1 MESRAAIK
9 VGVVVL
15 VGFALFYAG
24 WYFLAHMNLNSYKLR
39 AVFRDTKGL
48 QRQTP
53 LRMNGVTIG
62 EVKSVDLDP
71 GSLMPVVSLSVDNK
85 YRIPRNSRIQITS
98 GLLISNPQI
107 EIIPGNT
114 GTYYADGEKWDDPF
128 VQKMPASGLAAMSP
142 EADVAIK
149 HLSHSLEVL
158 DKKLPATLASLQGI
172 LKRTDRM
179 MVNFE
184 QASYS
189 AKSLAGDPKIRNTM
203 YALMDDMK
211 AVSAN
216 ARLTAKELT
225 GELRVV
231 VKRNSAKVDELT
243 TGAVDLLQKFA
254 DTVDAARGAV
264 TKLAEQVSDPRL
276 QQSLVETLDLAK
288 TTLARFNQIASD
300 IHNLSGDPNV
310 QNDLKTT
317 VSTFKETAEEGQKLV
332 ERINSLVGNIKTGGT
347 NPFSGIGR
355 PQLAIDFM
363 GRTNAPHFR
372 SDVNVRLPIGQK
384 NAFNLGIFDFAERY
398 KLNAQYE
405 TILGG
410 YGSLRYGVYAGKLG
424 AGWDWPA
431 AVGST
436 HFRLDMY
443 NPNDLQLDAKAYF
456 KINEDFSLFMGAD
469 SLFKRTTPTIGVRL
483 AR

>member
-1 MESRAAIK
+1 MESRAAAK
-9 VGVVVL
+9 VGFMAL
-15 VGFALFYAG
+15 VGLGLLFAA
-24 WYFLAHMNLNSYKLR
+24 WYFLAHLNLNTYRLY

-62 EVKSVDLDP
+62 EVQKIELNP
-71 GSLMPVVSLSVDNK
+71 RTLNPVVTLSVDKK
-85 YRIPRNSRIQITS
+85 YQIPDESVIRITS

-107 EIIPGNT
+107 EIDPKPSSG
-114 GTYYADGEKWDDPF
+114 YYADGATWKNVE
-128 VQKMPASGLAAMSP
+128 MEPASGLAAISP
-142 EADVAIK
+142 DADEAVKQLTRTIK
-149 HLSHSLEVL
+149 TLTP
-158 DKKLPATLASLQGI
+158 KLTATMDSLQGI
-172 LKRTDRM
+172 LKRTDSM
-179 MVNFE
+179 MANFE

-189 AKSLAGDPKIRNTM
+189 AKSLAGDPKIRRTM
-203 YALMDDMK
+203 YALLDDMK
-211 AVSAN
+211 AVSGN

-225 GELRVV
+225 GELRLV

-317 VSTFKETAEEGQKLV
+317 VATVKETAEEGQKLV
-332 ERINSLVGNIKTGGT
+332 ERINSLVGSIQTGSRG
-347 NPFSGIGR
+347 PRLGIGR
-355 PQLAIDFM
+355 PELAIDFM

-372 SDVNVRLPIGQK
+372 SDVNVRFPIGDR
-384 NAFNLGIFDFAERY
+384 NAFNLGLYDFAERY

-405 TILGG
+405 TMLGG
-410 YGSLRYGVYAGKLG
+410 YGAFRYGIYAGKLG
-424 AGWDWPA
+424 AGWTWP
-431 AVGST
+431 ST
-436 HFRLDMY
+436 ASNTRFRLDLY
-443 NPNDLQLDAKAYF
+443 NPNSPQLDAKALF
-456 KINEDFSLFMGAD
+456 RINDDFSLFLGAD
-469 SLFKRTTPTIGVRL
+469 SLFKQTTPLLGVRL
-483 AR
+483 TR

>member
-1 MESRAAIK
+1 MESKAAVK
-9 VGVVVL
+9 VGFMVL
-15 VGFALFYAG
+15 VGLVLGFAA
-24 WYFLAHMNLNSYKLR
+24 WYFLAHLNLNTYTLR

-62 EVKSVDLDP
+62 EVQKIELDP
-71 GSLMPVVSLSVDNK
+71 QTLRPVVWLSVDKK
-85 YRIPRNSRIQITS
+85 YRIPNRSLIRITS

-107 EIIPGNT
+107 EIVPEPSD
-114 GTYYADGEKWDDPF
+114 TYYVDGETWKNVEQVPS
-128 VQKMPASGLAAMSP
+128 SGLAAISP
-142 EADVAIK
+142 EADEAVKQLTHTIK
-149 HLSHSLEVL
+149 TLTPKLS
-158 DKKLPATLASLQGI
+158 ATMDSMQGI
-172 LKRTDRM
+172 LKRTDVM
-179 MVNFE
+179 MANFE

-189 AKSLAGDPKIRNTM
+189 ARSLAGDPKIRRTM
-203 YALMDDMK
+203 YALLDDMK
-211 AVSAN
+211 EVSGN

-317 VSTFKETAEEGQKLV
+317 VATVKETAEEGQKLV
-332 ERINSLVGNIKTGGT
+332 ERINTLVGSIQTGGKG
-347 NPFSGIGR
+347 PRLGIGR
-355 PQLAIDFM
+355 PELAIDFM

-372 SDVNVRLPIGQK
+372 SDLNVRLPIGDK
-384 NAFNLGIFDFAERY
+384 NALNLGLYDFAERY

-405 TILGG
+405 TLLGG
-410 YGSLRYGVYAGKLG
+410 YGDFRYGIYAGKLG
-424 AGWDWPA
+424 AGWTWPSSA
-431 AVGST
+431 SGT
-436 HFRLDMY
+436 RFRLDMY
-443 NPNDLQLDAKAYF
+443 NPNNLQLDAKALF
-456 KINEDFSLFMGAD
+456 KINDDFQIFLGAD
-469 SLFKRTTPTIGVRL
+469 SIFKQTTPLIGVRL
-483 AR
+483 TR